1 MRGGGEFSAKG
12 GGGRQQ
18 AVPAILLIIFA
29 KPIIWARYIYIFLK
43 KGWAVIAHERIS
55 MRCSAYLL
63 GIAILGRVAG
73 EIRVNSGGWA
83 RYMNIL
89 ESYCLLYSSVGKE

>member
-1 MRGGGEFSAKG
+1 M
-12 GGGRQQ
+12 
-18 AVPAILLIIFA
+18 
-29 KPIIWARYIYIFLK
+29 
-43 KGWAVIAHERIS
+43 IAHERIS